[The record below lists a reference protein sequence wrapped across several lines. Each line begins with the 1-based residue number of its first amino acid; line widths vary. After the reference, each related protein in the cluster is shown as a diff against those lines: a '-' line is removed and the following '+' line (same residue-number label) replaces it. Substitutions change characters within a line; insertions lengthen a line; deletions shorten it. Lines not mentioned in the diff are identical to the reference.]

1 MESFLLSLQMEQYV
15 DALAACG
22 VAEISELRALSH
34 EELGKIIQKPGHVKK
49 ILKQVSQIETTE
61 LTSPQVS
68 VRSPVENDTPF
79 VPRSHPLTRAPCSP
93 RPNLILTA
101 RSLARRSL
109 VIIFSHS
116 IVTP

>member
-68 VRSPVENDTPF
+68 ARSPPSKMTLPSYL
-79 VPRSHPLTRAPCSP
+79 PPILSRARTVLSP
-93 RPNLILTA
+93 PEPHLNC
-101 RSLARRSL
+101 SLARRSL